1 VSNVVGE
8 PLGRAGCE
16 HGSRMALPSGKLVG
30 KFKTLEW
37 MEQGAPF
44 HRAAPSMMGGLPIS
58 ATGSPSRPGRG
69 GIGTGPC

>member
-1 VSNVVGE
+1 MVGE

-37 MEQGAPF
+37 MEQGA
-44 HRAAPSMMGGLPIS
+44 APSGS
-58 ATGSPSRPGRG
+58 ALHDGKAGHLGYRVSVETGAR
-69 GIGTGPC
+69 